1 MLVLQSFPPVLGLR
15 SASPFTVKAEA
26 LLALS
31 GQRYEVQHVSDPRKA
46 PRGKLP
52 VLLDGESTIP
62 DSAHIQTHLERVH
75 GVDFDSHLDERER
88 ATATAFRRLVEHHL
102 YFIAGHLRW
111 EMHPEA
117 VRDSYFAMIPGPL
130 RGIVFGMAN
139 RSVRKG
145 MYLQGLGR
153 HTREELVAFAQQD
166 IEALSVELGDRDC
179 FLGSRPASIDAT
191 VFGALHG
198 ILDCTLDTPLKA
210 AAERRPNLRAYVDRM
225 KARLFPSGTERGIQ
239 EPRT

>member
-1 MLVLQSFPPVLGLR
+1 MLVLQTYPPVLGLR

-26 LLALS
+26 LLAMS
-31 GQRYEVQHVSDPRKA
+31 GLPHELRRVSDPRRA

-52 VLLDGESTIP
+52 VLLDGDAVIP

-75 GVDFDSHLDERER
+75 GADFDGSLDAARR

-117 VRDSYFAMIPGPL
+117 VRDGYFKDVPGPL
-130 RGIVFGMAN
+130 RGVVFALAN
-139 RSVRKG
+139 RQARRAMHG
-145 MYLQGLGR
+145 QGLGR
-153 HTREELVAFAQQD
+153 HTRGELVAFAEQD
-166 IEALSVELGDRDC
+166 VEALSTELGDREC
-179 FLGSRPASIDAT
+179 FLGDRPTSIDAT
-191 VFGALHG
+191 VYGALHG

-210 AAERRPNLRAYVDRM
+210 AAEARPNLRAYVDRM
-225 KARLFPSGTERGIQ
+225 TGRLFANAPSATSSSTRS
-239 EPRT
+239 